1 MRSDGQESIV
11 YCTIRAIH
19 CIFSRFTGVLT
30 HAGCWENR
38 ESRIVY
44 KSQAGRKIII
54 YKLLSHHPWWVS
66 MPANQDKVQSI
77 AII

>member
-11 YCTIRAIH
+11 YCTIRAINDR
-19 CIFSRFTGVLT
+19 SGVLT

-54 YKLLSHHPWWVS
+54 YKLLSHRPWWVF